1 MPSELLIVNDKGIYC
16 EAADVYI
23 DPWRAVD
30 KALITHAHSDHAR
43 YGHRH
48 YLAHKTNVPVLKLRL
63 GNIQL
68 QAIDYKEVVTI
79 RGVKFSFHPAGH
91 IPGSAQIRVE
101 HKGEVWV
108 VSGDYKLGNDGIS
121 TPFEPVRCHAFIS
134 ESTFGLPVYHWQNQ
148 NLIFEKINSWWKQNA
163 DENRCSVIFG
173 YSLGKAQRIL
183 QGLDENI
190 GKIFTH
196 GAIENTNEA
205 LKAAGLEL
213 KKTELVTMQSDKEEF
228 KKAIVLAPPSAAE
241 SSWMKKFGD
250 YSSAFCS
257 GWMQV
262 RGNRRRN
269 ATDTG
274 FVLSDHADW
283 ESLNTAVKSS
293 EAERV
298 FITHGFSEVF
308 ARHLREKGYDARVL
322 KTLYEGDQASVNEEI
337 LEAE

>member
-1 MPSELLIVNDKGIYC
+1 MPTDLLIVNDKGIFC

-48 YLAHKTNVPVLKLRL
+48 YLAHKTNQAVLKLRL
-63 GNIQL
+63 GNIRL
-68 QAIDYKEVVTI
+68 QPLEYNEVVTI
-79 RGVKFSFHPAGH
+79 NGVKFSFHPAGH

-108 VSGDYKLGNDGIS
+108 VSGDYKFGDDGIS
-121 TPFEPVRCHAFIS
+121 VPFEPVRCHTFIS

-148 NLIFEKINSWWKQNA
+148 QLIFEKINQWWKQNA

-183 QGLDENI
+183 QGLDESI

-196 GAIENTNEA
+196 GAIENTNKA
-205 LKAAGLEL
+205 LIAAGIEL
-213 KKTELVTMQSDKEEF
+213 KKTEQVSTHSNKEEF
-228 KKAIVLAPPSAAE
+228 KNAIVIAPPSAAE
-241 SSWMKKFGD
+241 SPWMKKFGD
-250 YSSAFCS
+250 YASAFCS

-269 ATDTG
+269 SMDTG

-283 ESLNTAVKSS
+283 ESLNIAVESS
-293 EAERV
+293 GAERV
-298 FITHGFSEVF
+298 FITHGFSDVF
-308 ARHLREKGYDARVL
+308 ARYLCEKGYDARVL
-322 KTLYEGDQASVNEEI
+322 KTLYEGDQALVSEENI
-337 LEAE
+337 DTE

>member
-1 MPSELLIVNDKGIYC
+1 MPTALLIINDKGIYC

-23 DPWRAVD
+23 DPWRSVD

-48 YLAHKTNVPVLKLRL
+48 YLAHKTNQAVLKLRL

-68 QAIDYKEVVTI
+68 QTLEYNEVVI
-79 RGVKFSFHPAGH
+79 INGVKFSFHPSGH

-108 VSGDYKLGNDGIS
+108 VSGDYKLGDDGIS
-121 TPFEPVRCHAFIS
+121 VPFEPVRCHAFIS

-148 NLIFEKINSWWKQNA
+148 QLIFEKINQWWKQNA

-196 GAIENTNEA
+196 GAIENTNKA
-205 LKAAGLEL
+205 LIEAGLEL
-213 KKTELVTMQSDKEEF
+213 KKTEQVSLHSNKEEL

-241 SSWMKKFGD
+241 SPWMKKFGD

-269 ATDTG
+269 STDTG

-283 ESLNTAVKSS
+283 ESLNMAVKSS
-293 EAERV
+293 GAERV
-298 FITHGFSEVF
+298 FITHGFSDVF
-308 ARHLREKGYDARVL
+308 ARHLCENGYDARVL
-322 KTLYEGDQASVNEEI
+322 KTLYEGDQVSVSDENI
-337 LEAE
+337 DAE